1 MGYAGP
7 GGVTPKNATPERGVG
22 YAGPGGATPKNAT
35 PERRYPP
42 ACDPATVARWYGTL
56 APMAATRT
64 AHRSA
69 APLVVAGLFAMAL
82 LLRCWALGWGLP
94 YVEHPDEPA
103 VLEPAVRMVQRGDPN
118 PGIFLYPSLHYY
130 MLAPIV
136 RLYGAWGIAQG
147 RYSSL
152 ADLPARTYLFTTAP
166 ELYRWSRALTALL
179 GALSVAA
186 LYLLGRRMFDGRVA
200 LLAALALALS
210 AYHVQHSHYITTD
223 VPTGLWVSLALLGAW
238 GVAQHGRWRDYL
250 LAAVATGLAAGTK
263 YNAGVVGL
271 ALAVAAAIFVV
282 DTWRAGG
289 PAAAG
294 RGGDEPSCTLP
305 PARRLKPRA
314 TVTKAAAA
322 AFAIV
327 AGAFRLPAARR
338 APALAG
344 TYVTPAG
351 WLAMTHGG
359 RLLVAALLAVAV
371 FLLTTPFALLDFA
384 AFRRGMLINAD
395 HYASGSH
402 GDFIGRWRLDGY
414 LAFFWHDGLM
424 PTGALLLLAGLPL
437 LVRRTPRQL
446 AILGTAVLVS
456 TGLLLTQA
464 VNFTRNTL
472 PIVPALFL
480 LTAAATLYLGEWL
493 GAQLARLSGVRGPQ
507 IIDLRPDG
515 APSTAEVHRA
525 AVARRAGALAS
536 VLLAALLLAPQL
548 FGTTWLLRY
557 WSRPHTLVA
566 AAETL
571 RVQPRGM
578 LAAVEAHPV
587 QWAGDPA
594 VTPLR
599 WLGTYPPDWYR
610 ARGYRYVLVNHE
622 RYDPAD
628 QAAYERLFTGATVL
642 LALPDRSLGLQPGP
656 GGALL
661 DLGEHPELIPFVRRP
676 ARFGDSVA
684 LLGYELAPGEP
695 RSRITPLEGADAHE
709 LAPGA
714 PLQINLYWHALA
726 PMARD
731 YSLFVHV
738 YDAAGQRVAQRD
750 LPLRYGDYPTSR
762 WQPGELVIDRA
773 DMPLPALSPGT
784 YRLLIGL
791 YDAETGAT
799 LPTEDGAPVEL
810 TTLTVRS

>member
-1 MGYAGP
+1 M
-7 GGVTPKNATPERGVG
+7 
-22 YAGPGGATPKNAT
+22 
-35 PERRYPP
+35 
-42 ACDPATVARWYGTL
+42 
-56 APMAATRT
+56 ATRT
-64 AHRSA
+64 ARRYA
-69 APLVVAGLFAMAL
+69 APLVVAVLFAVAL

-103 VLEPAVRMVQRGDPN
+103 VLEPAIRMVQRGDPN
-118 PGIFLYPSLHYY
+118 PGTFLYPSLHYY

-147 RYSSL
+147 RYGSL
-152 ADLPARTYLFTTAP
+152 ADLPAKTYLFTTAP

-179 GALSVAA
+179 GALSVGT
-186 LYLLGRRMFDGRVA
+186 LYLLARRMFDGRVA
-200 LLAALALALS
+200 LLAAQALALS

-223 VPTGLWVSLALLGAW
+223 VPTGLWVSLTLLGAW
-238 GVAQHGRWRDYL
+238 GVARQGRWRDYL

-271 ALAVAAAIFVV
+271 ALAVAAAIFVL
-282 DTWRAGG
+282 DSWRAAG
-289 PAAAG
+289 PAAA
-294 RGGDEPSCTLP
+294 RQGGDETSGTRA

-314 TVTKAAAA
+314 TGSETGLRRLQQAAAA
-322 AFAIV
+322 AFATV
-327 AGAFRLPAARR
+327 AGAFRLPAARQ
-338 APALAG
+338 APAVAG

-351 WLAMTHGG
+351 RLAMTHAG
-359 RLLVAALLAVAV
+359 RLLAAALLAVAV
-371 FLLTTPFALLDFA
+371 FLLTTPFALLDFP

-414 LAFFWHDGLM
+414 LAFFWRDGLTA
-424 PTGALLLLAGLPL
+424 PGDLLLLAGLPL
-437 LVRRTPRQL
+437 LVRRAPRQL

-472 PIVPALFL
+472 PVFPPLFL
-480 LTAAATLYLGEWL
+480 LTAAATLYLAEWL
-493 GAQLARLSGVRGPQ
+493 GAQLARFSGVRGPQ
-507 IIDLRPDG
+507 IIDLRPGG
-515 APSTAEVHRA
+515 APSTAELHRA

-571 RVQPRGM
+571 RAQPRGM

-610 ARGYRYVLVNHE
+610 ARGYRYLLVNHE

-628 QAAYERLFTGATVL
+628 QAAYERLFAGATVL

-656 GGALL
+656 GGTLL
-661 DLGEHPELIPFVRRP
+661 DLGEHAELIPFVRRP

-714 PLQINLYWHALA
+714 PLQTNLYWRALA

-773 DMPLPALSPGT
+773 DMPLPALPPGA

-791 YDAETGAT
+791 YDAETGAP

>member
-1 MGYAGP
+1 M
-7 GGVTPKNATPERGVG
+7 ERGG
-22 YAGPGGATPKNAT
+22 LPISRAYA
-35 PERRYPP
+35 P
-42 ACDPATVARWYGTL
+42 ARTAGYGTL
-56 APMAATRT
+56 ASMATRT
-64 AHRSA
+64 VRRYA
-69 APLVVAGLFAMAL
+69 APLVVAVLFAVAL

-130 MLAPIV
+130 LLAPIV
-136 RLYGAWGIAQG
+136 RLYGVWGIAQG
-147 RYSSL
+147 HYSSL

-179 GALSVAA
+179 GALSVGA
-186 LYLLGRRMFDGRVA
+186 LYLLGHRMFGGRVA

-210 AYHVQHSHYITTD
+210 TYHVQHSHYITTD

-238 GVAQHGRWRDYL
+238 GVARHGRWRDYL
-250 LAAVATGLAAGTK
+250 LAALATGLAAGTK

-282 DTWRAGG
+282 DNWRAAG
-289 PAAAG
+289 PAAG
-294 RGGDEPSCTLP
+294 R
-305 PARRLKPRA
+305 
-314 TVTKAAAA
+314 
-322 AFAIV
+322 
-327 AGAFRLPAARR
+327 
-338 APALAG
+338 
-344 TYVTPAG
+344 
-351 WLAMTHGG
+351 LAMIHAG
-359 RLLVAALLAVAV
+359 RLLAAAVLAVAV

-384 AFRRGMLINAD
+384 AFRRGMLINAH

-402 GDFIGRWRLDGY
+402 GDFIGRWRIDGY
-414 LAFFWHDGLM
+414 LAFFWRDGLM
-424 PTGALLLLAGLPL
+424 PPGALLLLAGLPL
-437 LVRRTPRQL
+437 LVRRAPHQL

-472 PIVPALFL
+472 PIFPPLFL
-480 LTAAATLYLGEWL
+480 LAAAATLSLGEWL
-493 GAQLARLSGVRGPQ
+493 GAQLARFSGVRGPQ
-507 IIDLRPDG
+507 IIDLRPGG
-515 APSTAEVHRA
+515 APSTAELHRA
-525 AVARRAGALAS
+525 AVARRAAAPIS
-536 VLLAALLLAPQL
+536 ILLAALLLAPQFL
-548 FGTTWLLRY
+548 GTAWLLRY

-566 AAETL
+566 AAEVL
-571 RVQPRGM
+571 RAQPRGM

-587 QWAGDPA
+587 QWAGDPVVA
-594 VTPLR
+594 PLR
-599 WLGTYPPDWYR
+599 WLGTHPPDWYR
-610 ARGYRYVLVNHE
+610 ARGYRYLLVNHE

-628 QAAYERLFTGATVL
+628 QAAYERLFAGTTLL

-661 DLGEHPELIPFVRRP
+661 DLGERVELIPFVRRP

-684 LLGYELAPGEP
+684 LLGYELTPGEL
-695 RSRITPLEGADAHE
+695 RSRITPLEGADARE

-714 PLQINLYWHALA
+714 PLQINLYWRALA

-750 LPLRYGDYPTSR
+750 LPLRYGDYPTSH

-773 DMPLPALSPGT
+773 DMPLPALPAGA

-791 YDAETGAT
+791 YDAETGAP